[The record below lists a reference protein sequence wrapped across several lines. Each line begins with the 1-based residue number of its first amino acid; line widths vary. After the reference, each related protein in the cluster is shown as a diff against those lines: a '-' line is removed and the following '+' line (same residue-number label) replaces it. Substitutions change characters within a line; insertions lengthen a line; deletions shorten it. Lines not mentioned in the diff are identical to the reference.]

1 MSVARHS
8 ALPNSEQAAGRR
20 LLAFLDNCD
29 AWQILMVGV
38 ASAVGILILLHIG
51 VVFWVSF
58 LENSIVDVEYH
69 FGWAN
74 YVTAFTNPFAL
85 EVIFNT
91 LGFSVVAL
99 VVALAFGIPI
109 AWLITRT
116 DLPGRALI
124 SLAMTLTILV
134 PGYTSAMGWLFLAH
148 PRIGLI
154 NKLAQAV
161 FGLDGPLLNIT
172 SIAGMGWVQGLH
184 LAPVAFIMT
193 VAIFR
198 AIDPS
203 LEEAA
208 AMSGGAPLSTLR
220 QITMRLAWPG
230 ILAASIYIFVIAFAA
245 LDTPAIIGWGN
256 RVFTFGTYMLDLVSG
271 RGGLPQYGTVAALA
285 APMVLWAATMT
296 FWYYRVQKRARQ
308 YQVVTGKAYRPN
320 LLKIGNAK
328 WIAWGYIGFYLAL
341 NVVLPIL
348 VLGWASLLPILL
360 PPSAQTLSLASLA
373 NYRNLDWDTTLDAL
387 GNTLVLAVATAT
399 CVTVISFA
407 FSWIVLR
414 SRLSGRALF
423 EFLGFAPHVIPNTLF
438 SIAALLIVLF
448 VVEDFLPLYGSLW
461 VLIIVMVIVRIS
473 YGTRMTNGALM
484 QIHSD
489 LDESAHM
496 CGATTGGVIR
506 RVLLPLLAPALLYT
520 WLWTALL
527 TCRELAVLLFLTTA
541 HNLTVP
547 YLIWSNMEGAQGM
560 SAVLALMMIV
570 IMIPFVTLYV
580 LAMDRKKLI
589 AS

>member
-1 MSVARHS
+1 
-8 ALPNSEQAAGRR
+8 
-20 LLAFLDNCD
+20 
-29 AWQILMVGV
+29 
-38 ASAVGILILLHIG
+38 
-51 VVFWVSF
+51 
-58 LENSIVDVEYH
+58 
-69 FGWAN
+69 
-74 YVTAFTNPFAL
+74 
-85 EVIFNT
+85 
-91 LGFSVVAL
+91 
-99 VVALAFGIPI
+99 
-109 AWLITRT
+109 
-116 DLPGRALI
+116 
-124 SLAMTLTILV
+124 
-134 PGYTSAMGWLFLAH
+134 MGWLFLAH

-154 NKLAQAV
+154 NKLAQTALGV
-161 FGLDGPLLNIT
+161 AGPVIDIT
-172 SIAGMGWVQGLH
+172 SILGMGWVQGLH

-208 AMSGGAPLSTLR
+208 AMNGGTPLSTLWK
-220 QITMRLAWPG
+220 ITLRLAWPG

-245 LDTPAIIGWGN
+245 LDTPAIIGWSN

-271 RGGLPQYGTVAALA
+271 RGGLPEYGTVAALA

-320 LLKIGNAK
+320 LIKIRNAK
-328 WIAWGYIGFYLAL
+328 WLAWGYIGFFLVL
-341 NVVLPIL
+341 NVALPVL
-348 VLGWASLLPILL
+348 VLGWASLLPILM
-360 PPSAQTLSLASLA
+360 PPSAHTLSLASLA

-387 GNTLVLAVATAT
+387 GNTLVLATATAT
-399 CVTVISFA
+399 CVTVVSFA

-414 SRLSGRALF
+414 SRLPGRAVF

-448 VVEDFLPLYGSLW
+448 VVEDYLPLYGSLW
-461 VLIIVMVIVRIS
+461 VLIIVMVIIRIS

-484 QIHSD
+484 QIHAD

-547 YLIWSNMEGAQGM
+547 YLIWSNMEGAPGM

-570 IMIPFVTLYV
+570 FMIPFVTLYV
-580 LAMDRKKLI
+580 VAMDRKRLI
-589 AS
+589 AA